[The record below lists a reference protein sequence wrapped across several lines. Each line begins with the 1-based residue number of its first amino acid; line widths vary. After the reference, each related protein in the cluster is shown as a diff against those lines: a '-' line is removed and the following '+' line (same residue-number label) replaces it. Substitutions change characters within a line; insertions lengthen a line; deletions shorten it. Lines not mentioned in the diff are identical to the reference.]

1 MISRNWIFLWTCILV
16 FLTATFSGCYRT
28 RWDSHSNLGN
38 WKPPAQSGLSNY
50 RTEPLH
56 KSLTITKQTHNANPD
71 TLNNL
76 SRQSVEENKQHSISL
91 SWPLLGKVVSR
102 FGTSNGSKGRGIEI
116 SAKPEAHIMA
126 ADDGRVAYVGSIRG
140 YGIVVIIE
148 HRRRLV
154 TVYGGFGRTMVRKG
168 MIIRRGHFLGTLAN
182 SHRSTH
188 SILHFEV
195 RLRSK
200 PVDPL
205 LYLEKT
211 AKLPN
216 HTC

>member
-1 MISRNWIFLWTCILV
+1 MMSPNKVFLSTCTLL
-16 FLTATFSGCYRT
+16 FLTATLSSCYRT
-28 RWDSHSNLGN
+28 RWDNHSSPGS

-50 RTEPLH
+50 RTVPSY
-56 KSLTITKQTHNANPD
+56 KSFTVTNGTQNANSD
-71 TLNNL
+71 SSNNL
-76 SRQSVEENKQHSISL
+76 SFQSVKENKQHSISL
-91 SWPLLGKVVSR
+91 AWPLLGKVVSR
-102 FGTSNGSKGRGIEI
+102 FGTSNGSEGRGIDI
-116 SAKPEAHIMA
+116 SAKPGSHVMA

-140 YGIVVIIE
+140 YGRVVIIE
-148 HRRRLV
+148 HRYRLV

-168 MIIRRGHFLGTLAN
+168 MTIKRGHIMGTLAN

-205 LYLEKT
+205 QYLEKT
-211 AKLPN
+211 A
-216 HTC
+216 